1 MVQGSSV
8 RKAQKTDTK
17 ERIIEAAFSF
27 YRDFVFENVSLSKIA
42 AKVGI
47 SKPAIFKHFKTKD
60 SLVEAM
66 DDRVFSHLT
75 LVLQEMETLFRE
87 GRKGEA
93 LSHIIAYLA
102 RNREETY
109 YLVSTI
115 PRITTDAVF
124 LQLRK
129 RGVNL
134 FNGIFNADGSVK
146 DEDLYYL
153 TVYASSTFLCF
164 LMFWFSSVDA
174 GQASDEEAI
183 SSFTTK
189 FNTLFQ
195 NGLEGLGGVSDQ
207 AAIQKKCSEGM
218 SSTKELN
225 RTFVALAAAVEKK
238 GLGGVTVE
246 GIAAEMGLA
255 KSSLYSS
262 FKSKEEM
269 IFILIDE
276 ELCNLYATVLK
287 NIDGLQGYGD
297 KVYALMV
304 TSLLY
309 FLSRPEIITIF
320 QSIVLSGR
328 RLDDDFGEKARG
340 GTGTESCR
348 LLDSIMERDLF
359 PSLPDVGIKGFCQE
373 MLLSWFFA
381 LPAMLYLHC
390 RVHSCSEDEMLHAVG
405 KMYRFMEGGLNGKQA

>member
-1 MVQGSSV
+1 MAQGSCV
-8 RKAQKTDTK
+8 RKAQRSDTK

-27 YRDFVFENVSLSKIA
+27 YRDLVFEKVSLAKIA

-75 LVLQEMETLFRE
+75 IVLQEMELMFRE
-87 GRKGEA
+87 GRKGDA
-93 LSHIIAYLA
+93 LSHIISYLA

-134 FNGIFNADGSVK
+134 FDGIFNGDGSVK
-146 DEDLYYL
+146 DENLYYL

-164 LMFWFSSVDA
+164 LMFWFASVDA
-174 GQASDEEAI
+174 GQVADEEAI
-183 SSFTTK
+183 LSFTTK

-195 NGLEGLGGVSDQ
+195 NGLEGLEGISDFSVL
-207 AAIQKKCSEGM
+207 QKRCLEGM
-218 SSTKELN
+218 SSAKELN
-225 RTFVALAAAVEKK
+225 RAFVALATVVEKK

-246 GIAAEMGLA
+246 GIASEMGLA

-262 FKSKEEM
+262 FKNKEEM

-276 ELCNLYATVLK
+276 ELSNLYATVLK
-287 NIDGLQGYGD
+287 NIEGLQSYGD
-297 KVYALMV
+297 RVYALMT
-304 TSLLY
+304 TSMLY
-309 FLSRPEIITIF
+309 FFSRPEIITIF

-328 RLDDDFGEKARG
+328 RMDEEFGEGKG
-340 GTGTESCR
+340 KESCR
-348 LLDSIMERDLF
+348 LLDAIMEEDLF
-359 PSLPDVGIKGFCQE
+359 PSLPDVGIKGFCRE

-390 RVHSCSEDEMLHAVG
+390 RVHSCSEEEMLRAVV
-405 KMYRFMEGGLNGKQA
+405 KMYRFMAGGINGK